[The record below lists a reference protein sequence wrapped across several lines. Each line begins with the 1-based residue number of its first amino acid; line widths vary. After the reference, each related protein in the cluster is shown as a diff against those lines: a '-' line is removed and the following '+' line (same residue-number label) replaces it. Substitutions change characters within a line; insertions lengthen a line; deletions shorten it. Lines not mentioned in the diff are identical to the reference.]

1 MTQNNNNKINKV
13 ALLDIPVLLLT
24 PGELLHIRH
33 NLLLETGFRMTL
45 HNHLLMLMLLSSRHV
60 PWEDTFLR
68 VTESSLLEW
77 YTLQASQRLSL
88 WNEQL

>member
-1 MTQNNNNKINKV
+1 MRQNNNNKINKA
-13 ALLDIPVLLLT
+13 ALLDTPVLLLT

-33 NLLLETGFRMTL
+33 NLLETGFRMTL
-45 HNHLLMLMLLSSRHV
+45 HNHLPMLMLLSSQHV
-60 PWEDTFLR
+60 PWEDTVLR